1 MGLFDVF
8 CCCLKTRDAT
18 QKDENDIANDSFTS
32 GEPSVKQTPEI
43 DGDFIEKVVPMETM
57 IKTTHSIKQID
68 TIDVQAI
75 KMQQNWEINQD
86 LLTWIVSVMI

>member
-8 CCCLKTRDAT
+8 CCCFKKRDAT
-18 QKDENDIANDSFTS
+18 QKDEKVIANDSFTS
-32 GEPSVKQTPEI
+32 GEPSVKQTQEI
-43 DGDFIEKVVPMETM
+43 DEDFIEKVVPTETM

-75 KMQQNWEINQD
+75 KMQQN
-86 LLTWIVSVMI
+86 